1 LNITTSESTISP
13 VNVSLILSFYNDEQ
27 YVKDCLQSLVM
38 QDLSSFEVICLF
50 DKGSTDRTYEEL
62 MKFEYEPRIII
73 SEIDHV
79 DRSTARNI
87 GFSRS
92 KGSIVVF
99 CETDAIYRPDFLST
113 IYQTI
118 SKGYDMVHPIG
129 NGLNVTN
136 KLTSLLEAEI
146 WARNRKMKE
155 GTITPKSAWAFKRHI
170 LEETGG
176 FKQNV
181 EIAED
186 RELWARASKLD
197 YTTAIT
203 PHEVWSH
210 RLTESW
216 IQFLNRSFR
225 HGRGRQ
231 VFIDTYGLSRRD
243 KIQFFFTLFG
253 TLFIPCLILLLL
265 RFFVSLSIGFTLA
278 FVLIYF
284 LMTVKARYLFKHKLD
299 WRVLIMYPLLQ
310 LIRNIFFS
318 YGLLISVVSL
328 YFARFRRTTKKVK

>member
-1 LNITTSESTISP
+1 MNITTSESTISP

-27 YVKDCLQSLVM
+27 YVKECLQSLMM

-87 GFSRS
+87 GVSRS

-99 CETDAIYRPDFLST
+99 CETDAVYRPDFLST
-113 IYQTI
+113 IHQTI

-129 NGLNVTN
+129 DGLNVTN

-146 WARNRKMKE
+146 WARNRKMKK
-155 GTITPKSAWAFKRHI
+155 GTIKPQSAWAFKRHI

-216 IQFLNRSFR
+216 IQFLKRSFR
-225 HGRGRQ
+225 HGKGRQ
-231 VFIDTYGLSRRD
+231 VFIDTYGLSKRD
-243 KIQFFFTLFG
+243 KIQIFFTLFG
-253 TLFIPCLILLLL
+253 TLAIPCLIWLLQ
-265 RFFVSLSIGFTLA
+265 RFFVSLIIGFTLA

-284 LMTVKARYLFKHKLD
+284 LMTIRAKYLFKNKLE
-299 WRVLIMYPLLQ
+299 WRVLVLYPLLQ

-318 YGLLISVVSL
+318 YGLLISVISL
-328 YFARFRRTTKKVK
+328 YLTRFWRTMRKVN